1 MSGVVYPRLGA
12 HRPDV
17 LVGPQFGVDNAVVR
31 IGDGMVMVSTTDPLS
46 FIPSIQPKES
56 ALLSVHLLASD
67 LTTSSFPPQYGIFDF
82 NLPLKMKDSEFAGY
96 WKAFH
101 EECRRLGIAIVG
113 GHTGK
118 FEGCDYTII
127 GGGVIWSIGPE
138 EDYLVSSMAED
149 GDDLILTKSVAF
161 GATAVLTRA
170 FPRTVKK
177 ALGERLFE
185 KAWQYL
191 FNMSTVREALAAA
204 SVGVHGKGVTAMHD
218 ATEGG
223 VAAAILELANA
234 SRLGAEVSLENLP
247 VRDETKMVC
256 KLFRIDPL
264 TSLSEGSLVI
274 ASRPDR
280 TRRILNELS
289 QEGIDAE
296 VVGRLSAKFQGCYG
310 LTTRGRSIIRYPA
323 RDPYWQAFWRGVHK
337 GWP

>member
-1 MSGVVYPRLGA
+1 
-12 HRPDV
+12 
-17 LVGPQFGVDNAVVR
+17 VGPQFGVDNAVVR

-46 FIPSIQPKES
+46 FIPSIQPRES

-82 NLPLKMKDSEFAGY
+82 NLPPKMKDSEFASY

-138 EDYLVSSMAED
+138 KDYLVSSMAEN

-185 KAWQYL
+185 KTWRYL
-191 FNMSTVREALAAA
+191 SNMSTVKEALAAA
-204 SVGVHGKGVTAMHD
+204 SVGIHRKGVTAMHD

-223 VAAAILELANA
+223 VVAAILELANA
-234 SRLGAEVSLENLP
+234 SRLGADVSLENLP
-247 VRDETKMVC
+247 IRDETEIIC
-256 KLFRIDPL
+256 KLFHLDPL

-274 ASRPDR
+274 ASRPDK
-280 TRRILNELS
+280 TRRILNALCG
-289 QEGIDAE
+289 EGIEAE
-296 VVGRLSAKFQGCYG
+296 VVGSLSAKFQGCYG
-310 LTTRGRSIIRYPA
+310 STRRGRSIIRYPT
-323 RDPYWQAFWRGVHK
+323 RDPYWQAFSRGVHK
-337 GWP
+337 GWS